1 MAAPR
6 TPPQT
11 PAGTDEPQGSEGS
24 SRGSGSGRFG
34 GSVRA
39 VGRALRL
46 PFTGTVRGI
55 RKATH
60 AHGAGESGLGKLI
73 ELHAVNGAG
82 DVMVTVALASTVFFS
97 VPTDEARGRVAL
109 YLAITMA
116 PFTLLAPVIGPLLD
130 RLPHGRRAAMAAAML
145 ARALLALVIAGAAA
159 GGGLELYPAALGV
172 LVASKAYG
180 VVRSAVVPR
189 LLPPRFSLV
198 KANSRVTL
206 GGLLATGAAAPVG
219 AGLHLIGPRW
229 PLYGAF
235 VIFVAGTFL
244 SFSLPPKVDSAKGE
258 HRALLAAAEG
268 GAVRHG
274 TRRGPTARIER
285 APVRPGAAPG
295 RPWAARER
303 PGAAPERRGAA
314 PGRPGEAP
322 ERSGAAPVRPGTAH
336 EPGETAP
343 ERPEVETDRPG
354 ATPARPGEVPRRP
367 WAAPEQPGAT
377 HEPGETAPEQPGV
390 EPDRPGAAPGRPWA
404 APKLPG
410 TAHEP
415 DEAAPEQPGVETE
428 QPGAAP
434 GRPWAA
440 AKLPGPAHERIDA
453 PTEPREAPTERIDAP
468 AERIDAPAGPREAPA
483 VPVKRPGLRTVGP
496 AVTHALAANAALR
509 CLSGFLIFFLA
520 FLLREHPLAG
530 QSAAVSLGMVGVA
543 AGAGNALGTAVGAWL
558 RSRAPEIIVVTVV
571 AIALGAAVAAAA
583 LFGTVLVTCLAAVAG
598 FGQALAKLSLD
609 ALIQRDVPEGVRTS
623 AFARSETLLQMA
635 WVLGGA
641 IGIVLPLN
649 GVLGMAVGAAI
660 VATGWLSTVRGLL
673 ASSRRPGPPHA
684 DRSTA

>member
-1 MAAPR
+1 MTLAAAVSGQYDGVAAPR

-268 GAVRHG
+268 TTRHG
-274 TRRGPTARIER
+274 TRRGPAARAER
-285 APVRPGAAPG
+285 APG
-295 RPWAARER
+295 RPGAPPGR
-303 PGAAPERRGAA
+303 PWSAPERRG
-314 PGRPGEAP
+314 
-322 ERSGAAPVRPGTAH
+322 V
-336 EPGETAP
+336 
-343 ERPEVETDRPG
+343 
-354 ATPARPGEVPRRP
+354 
-367 WAAPEQPGAT
+367 
-377 HEPGETAPEQPGV
+377 
-390 EPDRPGAAPGRPWA
+390 APGRPWA
-404 APKLPG
+404 APKHPG
-410 TAHEP
+410 TAHEQ

-434 GRPWAA
+434 VRPGTAPGRPWAA
-440 AKLPGPAHERIDA
+440 AKLPGTAHERIEAPTEPRKAPAERIEAPAERIDA
-453 PTEPREAPTERIDAP
+453 PTEPREAP
-468 AERIDAPAGPREAPA
+468 A
-483 VPVKRPGLRTVGP
+483 VPAKRPGLRTVGP

-649 GVLGMAVGAAI
+649 GVLGMVVGAAI

-673 ASSRRPGPPHA
+673 ASSRHPGPPCR
-684 DRSTA
+684 DRSAA